1 MMHGKLVHL
10 HSMMHGKLVH
20 LHGIICMIVAPL
32 GIFLLADF
40 GQRWQGESVERG
52 EPTTAQR
59 SGPPTAPPAVW
70 VSLLV
75 ENHQILHRVRM
86 LWRRG
91 KVPYRPL
98 VPEHLNVDKLS
109 AEEMIEYELPNT
121 HFDWLVEPS
130 ESPTARREGIQAIVN
145 NLWDI
150 AARWTRSR
158 GEWCDFQLLGFDD
171 DGEELFAVG
180 RRLKIEDEPDLLDG
194 EDGAQAPSSPRSSV
208 PPPPPPSA
216 TLSPGWRELHKA
228 HTSELE
234 QIIDYTKTDRDDAVA
249 RSRQTLDDNQRL
261 WKQVHEASQ
270 TANQVLRETVA
281 YEREQVER
289 AKDQSSGRLKVQAHA
304 LTEME
309 RTHRF
314 GQALDFL
321 KYGWDS
327 AMANLVPLAN
337 LYVETLT
344 GQRAPKDF
352 PEFRRAQ
359 QAMAY
364 LVLDLTPT
372 QLDMMFDKD
381 RKAAGAFLGR
391 LDHGASMK
399 VERDALDHVAP
410 VVRILRSERFRDLT
424 RPEQQLAAR
433 FIIGRLA
440 NLRMVEYGE
449 DEAEDGAQAE

>member
-1 MMHGKLVHL
+1 ML
-10 HSMMHGKLVH
+10 HRR
-20 LHGIICMIVAPL
+20 AD
-32 GIFLLADF
+32 IFCLRD
-40 GQRWQGESVERG
+40 SVDAGNFQHVEQTG
-52 EPTTAQR
+52 ATTAQR
-59 SGPPTAPPAVW
+59 KGRLTPSPAVW

-75 ENHQILHRVRM
+75 DNHRTVRRVRM

-98 VPEHLNVDKLS
+98 VAEHLNIDELS
-109 AEEMIEYELPNT
+109 EDDLIEYELPET
-121 HFDWLVEPS
+121 HFECSFEPA
-130 ESPTARREGIQAIVN
+130 ESPTIRRDGIQAIVN
-145 NLWDI
+145 NLWEI

-158 GEWCDFQLLGFDD
+158 GEWCDFSLVGFDE

-180 RRLKIEDEPDLLDG
+180 RRLKIEDDPDLSDG
-194 EDGAQAPSSPRSSV
+194 DEGAHGPRGSR
-208 PPPPPPSA
+208 SA
-216 TLSPGWRELHKA
+216 RSPGATISPEWREIHRA
-228 HTSELE
+228 HTTELE
-234 QIIDYTKTDRDDAVA
+234 KIIDYTKGDRNDAVS
-249 RSRQTLDDNQRL
+249 RSRQMLDDNRRL
-261 WKQVHEASQ
+261 WKDAHDASQ
-270 TANQVLRETVA
+270 LANQSLRESVA
-281 YEREQVER
+281 YERELCER
-289 AKDQSSGRLKVQAHA
+289 AKDQSSGRLKIQAHA
-304 LTEME
+304 LSEME
-309 RTHRF
+309 RTTRF

-337 LYVETLT
+337 RYVETVS

-352 PEFRRAQ
+352 PEFRNAQ

-372 QLDMMFDKD
+372 QLDMMFDTD

-391 LDHGASMK
+391 LDTGASMK
-399 VERDALDHVAP
+399 AELEALNHVAP

-440 NLRMVEYGE
+440 TYRMADYGE
-449 DEAEDGAQAE
+449 DEAEDSAQGE

>member
-1 MMHGKLVHL
+1 
-10 HSMMHGKLVH
+10 
-20 LHGIICMIVAPL
+20 
-32 GIFLLADF
+32 
-40 GQRWQGESVERG
+40 
-52 EPTTAQR
+52 
-59 SGPPTAPPAVW
+59 
-70 VSLLV
+70 
-75 ENHQILHRVRM
+75 M

-98 VPEHLNVDKLS
+98 VPEHLNVDELS
-109 AEEMIEYELPNT
+109 EEDLIEYELPET
-121 HFDWLVEPS
+121 HFEWSLEPA
-130 ESPTARREGIQAIVN
+130 ESPTIRRDGIQAIVN
-145 NLWDI
+145 NLWEI
-150 AARWTRSR
+150 ATRWTRSR
-158 GEWCDFQLLGFDD
+158 GEWCDFSLVGFDE

-180 RRLKIEDEPDLLDG
+180 RRLKIEDDPDLSDG
-194 EDGAQAPSSPRSSV
+194 DEGVSGARGTRGTRSPA
-208 PPPPPPSA
+208 A
-216 TLSPGWRELHKA
+216 TISPEWREIHKS
-228 HTSELE
+228 HTAELE
-234 QIIDYTKTDRDDAVA
+234 KIIDYTKTDRDDAVS
-249 RSRQTLDDNQRL
+249 RSRETLDNNHRL
-261 WKQVHEASQ
+261 WLQAQEASQ
-270 TANQVLRETVA
+270 SANQVLRDAVA

-314 GQALDFL
+314 GQALEFL

-327 AMANLVPLAN
+327 AMTHVVPLVN
-337 LYVETLT
+337 RYVETVS
-344 GQRAPKDF
+344 GQRAPNDF
-352 PEFRRAQ
+352 PEFRQAQ

-391 LDHGASMK
+391 LDTGASMK
-399 VERDALDHVAP
+399 VEREALDHVAP

-440 NLRMVEYGE
+440 TYRMADYGE
-449 DEAEDGAQAE
+449 DEAEDSTQGE